1 MASTVKLRSSSSVP
15 NLLLSSLNL
24 FLFFLSS
31 ASFVPIFLFRSSP
44 TSFGWALFVV
54 SVTTLLSSL
63 VGFYS
68 LLTHFCFITHV
79 SLLLASSVGQ
89 VLGFLSLFLQH
100 EATLRLLGSVRRS
113 QREQWVLL
121 TLEEV
126 LLLGMLLVQS
136 IVLISTCVVQKWW
149 AREYEEVEAEREMA
163 AKKRSRRMAR
173 VQEEAMANADAMAE
187 LKARELDEKMKN
199 KYGQWMKNDLEG

>member
-1 MASTVKLRSSSSVP
+1 MASTIKLRSSSSVP

-24 FLFFLSS
+24 FLLFLSS

-44 TSFGWALFVV
+44 TSFGWALFIV